1 MPPLAMSK
9 KGCIRR
15 ELLDRWN
22 AIQEEE
28 DNSLPSSERRVLRV
42 KEEWFSDSFNFL
54 VNLPEE
60 KHIWCD
66 FSDLMVPL
74 LETFHNYFK
83 DANCDSPLKILWK
96 RVSRELGH
104 CTQCIC
110 QHHHAQEYYNVE
122 YETDSVDPLLT
133 VLQCLDEERVT
144 EHLRNINAKIRCKEY
159 NPESQGAE
167 IVGVMFEVLMFPLLL
182 DDQLLA
188 NEFQFFIEAVDESH
202 EVTLSSNQQYPGIY
216 ALLFLKSGRAR
227 AVGFRLAGC
236 MGKLRRAADLE
247 SIQTLLRK
255 YIGFLEADVLPSV
268 SDMLRPRVQ
277 HERINVWNGF
287 KTLLGFLEAEALEDG
302 ILEKYP
308 IFLSIVLNHVS
319 DDTAEFSFA
328 VACLRTLFEML
339 GCKLWL
345 RTTLSPSMMRNT
357 LLGQCFHTR
366 NEKSHKEIFDL
377 FLPFLQSLESLQDGE
392 YEKQRRHFLYFLL
405 HQVTQSKNFSNLM
418 RKNSCKISLL
428 IVHRGYMLNPPC
440 PPSECAH
447 MWGPSLVNSLM
458 DSSLHSSLRQ
468 PAFDLINTII
478 VSDASALVS
487 LKLKN
492 RTSTCQSSTHQVF
505 VVDEDEQLF
514 SHDVEEK
521 DDNCWSEFSTQNKLT
536 SFECTEWACIPM
548 LWFEVLIK
556 IEPSMLPIS
565 FSKAVFWALSH
576 ISLLEFASMMELS
589 SSIEEWLSV
598 NAREISSSFGWEI
611 PTGTDDGGDGKECRN
626 SVRASSRTLV
636 LTKTLKR
643 FAAHFVLQV
652 ERHELH
658 KQWTWMPKMAESLI
672 LLIINPDDGI
682 RQVDRVIL
690 EHVSRT
696 RGLTSGLQFLCSSAT
711 SMSAIFSGLRF
722 VLQQVLTDSLVE
734 NFHNLHHLF
743 FIIRKLLKEV
753 VTTNLISFKEDFKS
767 ENHAFHGG
775 FLHQP
780 CFEDLPD
787 TSDGN
792 SGTIV
797 DMKSWEKFCCSLSAV
812 VWPSIV
818 KCLKNGKELINSKSC
833 QMTSV
838 RLLEALPAVFE
849 SLSFSSPELSGNL
862 ACLTYD
868 ILDPKWLY
876 DLVEWGRSS
885 LIVVSRHWKQC
896 TLTLLNHLKNSRA
909 LRISCNLDVIQEI
922 MLQATVPIDNLK
934 ERVRQLKISLTQEAS
949 ENKVQREMLLFSEPF
964 REKQTVPKTCLYDDH
979 VSAGVTLPQS
989 AKNENVIVLSDD
1001 EIEETVSPDFIGIGN
1016 SSDHHKQTDTTLPSD
1031 NLQNFSSKISPT
1043 NTQLSSHNIPL
1054 NDVFSGNM
1062 VSSELSTSASTP
1074 LIPLKNLG
1082 ADKEITK
1089 SSNTSEDISSVRKD
1103 KSVSQ
1108 AKMPSVKKI
1117 SLLEEKDAAAIKELI
1132 REDDDILE
1140 HALNRPTHSKLFPT
1154 KQSISVPRRQVVP
1167 LQLPTKNKVGFL
1179 NRKESG
1185 IRRLKPPKLDDWYR
1199 PILELDYFSLVG
1211 LTSGIDDGK
1220 SSTRLKK
1227 VPLCFESS
1235 SHYVQIFRPL
1245 VLEEFKA
1252 QLHNARLETST
1263 EDMCCN
1269 NLSIVSVERV
1279 DDFHLIRGCLDST
1292 QSVASRMCTENDL
1305 VLLTKEPLQNCAQ
1318 NVHVLGKVERREKND
1333 KSYSIVLVIRLY
1345 LPNGSSRFNN
1355 VRRLLIERSKWFL
1368 SRLMS
1373 ITPQLREFQA
1383 LSSLNDI
1390 PVLPIILNP
1399 LNHAAGYLG
1408 SKKFLEKLSHSLQK
1422 ILISSYNDSQLQA
1435 ISFAIGSSESK
1446 ENFEFSLI
1454 QGPPGTGKTKTIV
1467 AIVSAW
1473 LALPKNYCS
1482 RISSMRSVSTSNE
1495 SHQKKTP
1502 ISQSAAVAKAWQD
1515 AAFAKQLINNAE
1527 NDSSA
1532 PTERSPRGRI
1542 LVCAQSNA
1550 AVDELVSRISE
1561 GLYGNDGKAYR
1572 PYLVRVGN
1580 LKTVHPS
1587 SLPFFIDTLVD
1598 RQLAEE
1604 MNNQTGGKNDNI
1616 VEASSSLRA
1625 KLEKIVDNIRYYES
1639 KRAKIEENELNT
1651 NDLNVDKSLKKIDSL
1666 EMSDAAIGAKLNM
1679 LYGQKKAICADLT
1692 AAHAREKKVS
1702 EESWSLKRKI
1712 RKSILKEAEIVVTTL
1727 SGCGGDIYGVCSESA
1742 SNNRFG
1748 VHSEHNLFDAVI
1760 IDEAAQ
1766 ALEPATLIPLQ
1777 LLKSKGTKCIMVGDP
1792 KQLPATVFS
1801 DVASKFLY
1809 ECSMF
1814 ERLQRAGHPVI
1825 MLNEQHRMH
1834 PEICRF
1840 PSMHFYE
1847 SKLLNG
1853 AKVADRS
1860 ALFHENNYLSP
1871 YMFFDIADGHEHHGK
1886 NSSSVS
1892 LFNEAEAEAAVDIL
1906 KFLNKRYP
1914 FEFTSRRIGVV
1925 TPYRSQLSLLRS
1937 RFSSVFGAEQISDME
1952 FNTVDGF
1959 QGREVDILVLSTVR
1973 ASGSSA
1979 ETPKSSSNGIGFV
1992 ADVRRMNVALTRAKF
2007 SLWVVGNARTLQTNV
2022 NWAAMIENS
2031 KERNLFISVTR
2042 PYSSIFTKAVSSSH
2056 KSNHSKLDLDSRHH
2070 NKTERGKNAERGNK
2084 FVRFRTKT
2092 GDKLKHN
2099 MSTNNEPSRGTVHSS
2114 SSNSIGPHK
2123 LGSSSLLSPVQA
2135 YEYPKNI
2142 VSREASRSERKPVKQ
2157 CEDSADFENSAK
2169 TARRVSEIPRCNTP
2183 SQNSVSLASNE
2194 SSQVQGSTHIAD
2206 PGSLMIKPKTARRF
2220 SETPRC
2226 NTSSPDAV
2234 SLASNESSQGQGRR
2248 KKADPGSLMK
2258 KAKTARRFSENPR
2271 CNTSSQSSSCP
2282 ASNGS
2287 SPGSSKISDSKPC
2300 VVQEPKDLIARRKRQ
2315 RADVEA
2321 LLSSALISSKKPGA
2335 SSKPTSPVENS
2346 YSNTTRKRITKSD
2359 IV

>member
-1 MPPLAMSK
+1 
-9 KGCIRR
+9 
-15 ELLDRWN
+15 
-22 AIQEEE
+22 
-28 DNSLPSSERRVLRV
+28 
-42 KEEWFSDSFNFL
+42 
-54 VNLPEE
+54 
-60 KHIWCD
+60 
-66 FSDLMVPL
+66 
-74 LETFHNYFK
+74 
-83 DANCDSPLKILWK
+83 
-96 RVSRELGH
+96 
-104 CTQCIC
+104 
-110 QHHHAQEYYNVE
+110 
-122 YETDSVDPLLT
+122 
-133 VLQCLDEERVT
+133 
-144 EHLRNINAKIRCKEY
+144 
-159 NPESQGAE
+159 
-167 IVGVMFEVLMFPLLL
+167 MFPLLL

-247 SIQTLLRK
+247 PIQTLLRK

-405 HQVTQSKNFSNLM
+405 HQVTQSRNFSNLM

-492 RTSTCQSSTHQVF
+492 RTSTCQSSTRHVL

-576 ISLLEFASMMELS
+576 ISLLEFASTMELS

-611 PTGTDDGGDGKECRN
+611 PTGTDDGGDGKDCRN

-643 FAAHFVLQV
+643 FSAHFVLQV

-672 LLIINPDDGI
+672 LLIINPDDAI

-722 VLQQVLTDSLVE
+722 VLQQALTDSLVE

-753 VTTNLISFKEDFKS
+753 VTTNLISVKEDFKS
-767 ENHAFHGG
+767 ANHVFHGG

-792 SGTIV
+792 SGTTV
-797 DMKSWEKFCCSLSAV
+797 DMKSWEKFCCSLSAI

-849 SLSFSSPELSGNL
+849 SLSFSSPESSANL

-868 ILDPKWLY
+868 ILDPKWLS

-896 TLTLLNHLKNSRA
+896 TLTILNHLKNSRTF
-909 LRISCNLDVIQEI
+909 RISCNLDVIQEI
-922 MLQATVPIDNLK
+922 MSQATVPIDNLK
-934 ERVRQLKISLTQEAS
+934 ERVHQLKISLTQEAS
-949 ENKVQREMLLFSEPF
+949 KNKVQRGMLLFSEPI
-964 REKQTVPKTCLYDDH
+964 REKKTVPKTCLYDDH

-989 AKNENVIVLSDD
+989 AKIENVIVLSDD
-1001 EIEETVSPDFIGIGN
+1001 EIEETTSPGFIGIEN
-1016 SSDHHKQTDTTLPSD
+1016 SSDHHKQIDTTLPSD
-1031 NLQNFSSKISPT
+1031 NLQNFSSRISPT
-1043 NTQLSSHNIPL
+1043 NTQLSSHIPV

-1062 VSSELSTSASTP
+1062 VSLESSISASTP

-1082 ADKEITK
+1082 ADKELTK
-1089 SSNTSEDISSVRKD
+1089 SSNTSEDISSIRKD
-1103 KSVSQ
+1103 KPVSQ
-1108 AKMPSVKKI
+1108 AKMPSAKKI
-1117 SLLEEKDAAAIKELI
+1117 SLLKEKDAAAIKELI

-1140 HALNRPTHSKLFPT
+1140 HALNGPTHSKLFPT
-1154 KQSISVPRRQVVP
+1154 KQSIPVPRRQVVQ
-1167 LQLPTKNKVGFL
+1167 LQLPTKNKLSFL
-1179 NRKESG
+1179 NRQESG

-1211 LTSGIDDGK
+1211 LTAGIDDGK

-1252 QLHNARLETST
+1252 QLHNTHLETSM

-1292 QSVASRMCTENDL
+1292 QSVASRMYTENDL
-1305 VLLTKEPLQNCAQ
+1305 VLLTKEPLQNYAQ

-1333 KSYSIVLVIRLY
+1333 KSHSIVLVIRLY
-1345 LPNGSSRFNN
+1345 LPNSSSRFNKG
-1355 VRRLLIERSKWFL
+1355 RRLLIERSKWFL

-1399 LNHAAGYLG
+1399 LNHAAGYSG
-1408 SKKFLEKLSHSLQK
+1408 SKKFLEKLSHSLQN

-1473 LALPKNYCS
+1473 LALPRVSKNYCS
-1482 RISSMRSVSTSNE
+1482 RISNMHSVSTSNE

-1502 ISQSAAVAKAWQD
+1502 ISHSAAVARAWQD
-1515 AAFAKQLINNAE
+1515 AAFAKQLINNVE
-1527 NDSSA
+1527 NDSSG

-1550 AVDELVSRISE
+1550 AVDELVSRISK
-1561 GLYGNDGKAYR
+1561 GLYGNDGKAYK

-1580 LKTVHPS
+1580 SKTVHPS
-1587 SLPFFIDTLVD
+1587 SLPFFIDTLVE
-1598 RQLAEE
+1598 RRLAEE
-1604 MNNQTGGKNDNI
+1604 INNQTGGKNDNI
-1616 VEASSSLRA
+1616 AEASSSLRA
-1625 KLEKIVDNIRYYES
+1625 KLEKVVDNIRYYES

-1651 NDLNVDKSLKKIDSL
+1651 NDLNVDKSFKKNDSL
-1666 EMSDAAIGAKLNM
+1666 EISDAAIGAKLNM
-1679 LYGQKKAICADLT
+1679 LYGQKKAICADLA

-1702 EESWSLKRKI
+1702 EESWSLKQKI

-1748 VHSEHNLFDAVI
+1748 VHSEHHLFDAVI

-1871 YMFFDIADGHEHHGK
+1871 YMFFDIADGHEHHG
-1886 NSSSVS
+1886 NNASSVS

-1937 RFSSVFGAEQISDME
+1937 RFSSVFGPEQISDME

-2022 NWAAMIENS
+2022 NWAALIENS

-2042 PYSSIFTKAVSSSH
+2042 PYNSIFTKAVSSSR
-2056 KSNHSKLDLDSRHH
+2056 KSNPSKLDLDSSHH
-2070 NKTERGKNAERGNK
+2070 NNTERVKNAERGNK
-2084 FVRFRTKT
+2084 FVGFCTKT
-2092 GDKLKHN
+2092 GGKLKHSI
-2099 MSTNNEPSRGTVHSS
+2099 STNNDPSRGTFHSS
-2114 SSNSIGPHK
+2114 SSNSTGTHK

-2135 YEYPKNI
+2135 EYPKNI

-2157 CEDSADFENSAK
+2157 CEDSADSENRVRKHSSCSILEDKSIHLEQNSNIGSLVEKAK
-2169 TARRVSEIPRCNTP
+2169 TARRVSEIPRCNTS
-2183 SQNSVSLASNE
+2183 SQNSVSLVSNE
-2194 SSQVQGSTHIAD
+2194 SSQGQSSTKIAD
-2206 PGSLMIKPKTARRF
+2206 PGSQMKEAKTARRF
-2220 SETPRC
+2220 SKTPRC
-2226 NTSSPDAV
+2226 NTSSPGAV
-2234 SLASNESSQGQGRR
+2234 SLASNESSQGQGRH
-2248 KKADPGSLMK
+2248 KIADPGSPIK
-2258 KAKTARRFSENPR
+2258 KAKTSRRFSENPR
-2271 CNTSSQSSSCP
+2271 CNTSSQSSICP
-2282 ASNGS
+2282 ASDGS
-2287 SPGSSKISDSKPC
+2287 SPGSSKIADSKSC
-2300 VVQEPKDLIARRKRQ
+2300 VVQEPKDLITRRKRQ

-2335 SSKPTSPVENS
+2335 SSKPAPVENS
-2346 YSNTTRKRITKSD
+2346 YSNKTRKGITKSAT
-2359 IV
+2359 

>member
-1 MPPLAMSK
+1 MQYSYFKMVVWLVIDVECVVVCK
-9 KGCIRR
+9 K
-15 ELLDRWN
+15 
-22 AIQEEE
+22 
-28 DNSLPSSERRVLRV
+28 
-42 KEEWFSDSFNFL
+42 FSDSFNFL

-377 FLPFLQSLESLQDGE
+377 FLPFLQ
-392 YEKQRRHFLYFLL
+392 
-405 HQVTQSKNFSNLM
+405 
-418 RKNSCKISLL
+418 ISLL

-447 MWGPSLVNSLM
+447 MCCPDGLAQLVHARVLLPIDLESIPSRCKMLCWLPQPSLHALLLLGEAPRLGWIPSECGMPRWLPQLSLHALLLLDEAPRDLPPFQTVRKHPGGAADVTVSPLGPSLVNSLM

-722 VLQQVLTDSLVE
+722 VLQQGSRGATVKLLPCDQKVTGSNPENSFLQKAGQLGCDSRLRLNDQAIWLWFMALVVAILSFRGCELTARSLQDPFGHELRLLTVVVNETYLPFFVFLLVLTDSLVE

-792 SGTIV
+792 S
-797 DMKSWEKFCCSLSAV
+797 
-812 VWPSIV
+812 
-818 KCLKNGKELINSKSC
+818 
-833 QMTSV
+833 
-838 RLLEALPAVFE
+838 
-849 SLSFSSPELSGNL
+849 

-885 LIVVSRHWKQC
+885 LIVVR
-896 TLTLLNHLKNSRA
+896 
-909 LRISCNLDVIQEI
+909 
-922 MLQATVPIDNLK
+922 
-934 ERVRQLKISLTQEAS
+934 
-949 ENKVQREMLLFSEPF
+949 
-964 REKQTVPKTCLYDDH
+964 
-979 VSAGVTLPQS
+979 
-989 AKNENVIVLSDD
+989 
-1001 EIEETVSPDFIGIGN
+1001 N

-2084 FVRFRTKT
+2084 FV
-2092 GDKLKHN
+2092 
-2099 MSTNNEPSRGTVHSS
+2099 S

-2157 CEDSADFENSAK
+2157 CEDSADFENSVRKHSSCAILEDKSIHLEQNSNIGSLVEKAK